1 MSEQIREEITEE
13 IKQTE
18 RTDFDSV
25 EVPPVAAPS
34 AEEEKEEVIVKT
46 LKDFYNEKMQELNV
60 NIRPTATLSKIFAL
74 FTIPLIEEE
83 DGNEVSANE
92 LLTDVQFSTIS
103 RAGDLE
109 IATFLV
115 HVGKLPILISQI
127 GNLSTM
133 SHRVEVIRVNTQ
145 LSLEPKF
152 IKFFSELKNITND
165 PIELIGYD
173 FNDKS
178 VFVEK
183 ESYIY
188 NMIRETIIDK
198 IFIQKGIRPYV
209 NPHKNDL
216 KTNPVSMT
224 TTFKQ
229 LFEEIVNVEN
239 PFDIEIPDFV
249 NFTENTLKLK
259 VRFELKELKEYLSFV
274 DTGDRYVVYDVF
286 VILDSEDGNRI
297 SRYPLE
303 LRVKAVTENNYN

>member
-109 IATFLV
+109 ITIFLA

-198 IFIQKGIRPYV
+198 VFIQKGLKPYV

-274 DTGDRYVVYDVF
+274 DTGDRYAVYDVF

>member
-74 FTIPLIEEE
+74 FTIPLIEE

-249 NFTENTLKLK
+249 NFTENTLKIK
-259 VRFELKELKEYLSFV
+259 VRFELKELKEYLSFI
-274 DTGDRYVVYDVF
+274 DTGDRYAVYDVF

>member
-74 FTIPLIEEE
+74 FTIPLIEE

-249 NFTENTLKLK
+249 NFTENTLKIK
-259 VRFELKELKEYLSFV
+259 VRFELKELKECLSFV
-274 DTGDRYVVYDVF
+274 DTGDRYAVYDVF
-286 VILDSEDGNRI
+286 AILDSEDGNRI

>member
-74 FTIPLIEEE
+74 FTIPLIEE

-152 IKFFSELKNITND
+152 IKFFSELKNVTND

-198 IFIQKGIRPYV
+198 VFIQKGIKPYV

-249 NFTENTLKLK
+249 NFTENTLKIK

-274 DTGDRYVVYDVF
+274 DTGDRYAVYDVF
-286 VILDSEDGNRI
+286 AILESEDGNRI

>member
-25 EVPPVAAPS
+25 EVPPVATPS

-74 FTIPLIEEE
+74 FTIPIIEEE

-109 IATFLV
+109 ITIFLA

-198 IFIQKGIRPYV
+198 VFIQKGIKPYV

-249 NFTENTLKLK
+249 NFTENTLKIK

-274 DTGDRYVVYDVF
+274 DTGDRYAVYDVF
-286 VILDSEDGNRI
+286 AILDSEDGNRI
-297 SRYPLE
+297 SRYPLDI
-303 LRVKAVTENNYN
+303 RVKAVTENNYN

>member
-25 EVPPVAAPS
+25 EVPPVATPS

-74 FTIPLIEEE
+74 FTIPLIEE

-109 IATFLV
+109 ITIFLA

-152 IKFFSELKNITND
+152 IKFFSELKNVTND

-249 NFTENTLKLK
+249 NFTENTLKIK

-274 DTGDRYVVYDVF
+274 DTGDRYAVYDVF
-286 VILDSEDGNRI
+286 AILDSEDGNRI

>member
-25 EVPPVAAPS
+25 EVPPVATPS

-74 FTIPLIEEE
+74 FTIPLIEE

-109 IATFLV
+109 ITIFLA

-249 NFTENTLKLK
+249 NFTENTLKIK

-274 DTGDRYVVYDVF
+274 DTGDRYAVYDVF
-286 VILDSEDGNRI
+286 AILDSEDGNRI

>member
-25 EVPPVAAPS
+25 EVPPVATPS

-74 FTIPLIEEE
+74 FTIPLIEE

-173 FNDKS
+173 FSDKS

-198 IFIQKGIRPYV
+198 VFIQKGIKPYV

-249 NFTENTLKLK
+249 NFTENTLKIK
-259 VRFELKELKEYLSFV
+259 VRFELKELKECLSFV
-274 DTGDRYVVYDVF
+274 DTGDRYVVYDLF
-286 VILDSEDGNRI
+286 AILESEDGNRI

>member
-74 FTIPLIEEE
+74 FTIPIIEE

-109 IATFLV
+109 IAIFLA

-198 IFIQKGIRPYV
+198 IFIQKGIKPYV

-249 NFTENTLKLK
+249 NYTENTLKLK

-274 DTGDRYVVYDVF
+274 DTGDRYAVYDVF
-286 VILDSEDGNRI
+286 VILESEDGNRI

>member
-74 FTIPLIEEE
+74 FTIPIIEE
-83 DGNEVSANE
+83 DGNEASANE

-109 IATFLV
+109 IAIFLA

-152 IKFFSELKNITND
+152 IKFFSELKNVTND

-249 NFTENTLKLK
+249 NFTENTLKIK

-274 DTGDRYVVYDVF
+274 DTGDRYAVYDVF
-286 VILDSEDGNRI
+286 AILDSEDGNRI